1 MGNLRKTVKNA
12 AHIGKSRKF
21 GYSYPVDGILYY
33 HLLIQT
39 HLAEDNAVALA
50 VGMGLGEVVGV
61 EESVEEEFG
70 VVGVVVVGSQW
81 EEERG

>member
-1 MGNLRKTVKNA
+1 M
-12 AHIGKSRKF
+12 
-21 GYSYPVDGILYY
+21 
-33 HLLIQT
+33 
-39 HLAEDNAVALA
+39 ALA